1 MVTNYT
7 TESLNP
13 TAKYFLRDPLVQ
25 MCQKVELQCFSLCQT
40 IHVRH
45 DPLCFW
51 KWNERAY
58 RVDKRFW
65 FFSTLESAVQSLY
78 SQRAAWRYGNL
89 LIHSPNCHLR
99 EGDGK
104 VTLFYGDGNWQLER
118 DTKVD
123 FSLHCH
129 RVSHTVTLQR
139 ESCIVRGWCGD
150 VIEVTVLVRS
160 ERFPAPWR

>member
-1 MVTNYT
+1 MVTNNT
-7 TESLNP
+7 TESLNSS
-13 TAKYFLRDPLVQ
+13 AKYFLRDPLVQ

-40 IHVRH
+40 IHLRH
-45 DPLCFW
+45 DHLCFW
-51 KWNERAY
+51 KWKFERVY
-58 RVDKRFW
+58 RVGKRLW
-65 FFSTLESAVQSLY
+65 FFPLLNRLY
-78 SQRAAWRYGNL
+78 SHCTVRKQRDAMGTYSSILQIVTFGRVTVKWRC
-89 LIHSPNCHLR
+89 STVMLR
-99 EGDGK
+99 
-104 VTLFYGDGNWQLER
+104 QLER

-150 VIEVTVLVRS
+150 VIAVTVLVRS